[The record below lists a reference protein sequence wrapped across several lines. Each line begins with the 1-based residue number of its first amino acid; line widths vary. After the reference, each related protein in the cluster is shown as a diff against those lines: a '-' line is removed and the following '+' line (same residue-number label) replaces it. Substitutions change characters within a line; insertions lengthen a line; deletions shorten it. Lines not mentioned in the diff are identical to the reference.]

1 MTNPVP
7 AEEEL
12 VRAPHAPL
20 ADYYNG
26 EQGRRTFV
34 RQVFDETAGDYDRIE
49 KLMAFGTGPWYRRRA
64 LVRSG
69 LAKGM
74 DVLDVAVG
82 TGLVA
87 REAVAVVGDARKVV
101 GVDPSIGMLRSSSK
115 PLDIVAVQ
123 GMAESLPFV
132 GDRFDFLSMG
142 FAMRHMSD
150 LAVVFAEFHRVLKPG
165 GTVCILEITKPK
177 GALAH
182 GALRAYMRGLVPFL
196 ARFAGRHRDTAHL
209 FKYFWDTIEA
219 CVPPEAVI
227 AALRHAGFTD
237 VKRGVELGIFS
248 EYTGRK
254 AGGPVS
260 RASS

>member
-1 MTNPVP
+1 MSNPIP
-7 AEEEL
+7 TEEESIH
-12 VRAPHAPL
+12 APHAPL
-20 ADYYNG
+20 GDYYDG

-49 KLMAFGTGPWYRRRA
+49 RMMAFGSGPWYRRRA

-69 LAKGM
+69 LAGGM
-74 DVLDVAVG
+74 TVLDVAVG

-87 REAVAVVGDARKVV
+87 REAVAVVGDPRKVV

-132 GDRFDFLSMG
+132 SDRFDFLSMG
-142 FAMRHMSD
+142 FALRHMSD
-150 LAVVFAEFHRVLKPG
+150 LAVVFAEFQRVLAPG
-165 GTVCILEITKPK
+165 GIACILEITRPK
-177 GALAH
+177 GALAR
-182 GALRAYMRGLVPFL
+182 GALKVYMRGLVPFL
-196 ARFAGRHRDTAHL
+196 ARLAGRHRETAHL
-209 FKYFWDTIEA
+209 FTYFWDTIEA
-219 CVPPEAVI
+219 CVPPESVM

-237 VKRGVELGIFS
+237 VKRVVELGIFS

-254 AGGPVS
+254 PEGPGRGVVS
-260 RASS
+260 

>member
-1 MTNPVP
+1 MSSAVDPENETIH
-7 AEEEL
+7 
-12 VRAPHAPL
+12 APHPPL
-20 ADYYNG
+20 GEYYEG
-26 EQGRRTFV
+26 EQGRRKFV

-49 KLMAFGTGPWYRRRA
+49 RMMAFGTGPWYRRRA

-69 LAKGM
+69 LGAGM

-87 REAVAVVGDARKVV
+87 REAVAVVGDPRKVV
-101 GVDPSIGMLRSSSK
+101 GVDPSIGMLRGASR

-123 GMAESLPFV
+123 GTAEALPFA

-150 LAVVFAEFHRVLKPG
+150 LSVVFSEFHRVLRPG
-165 GTVCILEITKPK
+165 GTVCILEITKPR
-177 GALAH
+177 GAFVGGL
-182 GALRAYMRGLVPFL
+182 LKAYMRGIIPFL

-219 CVPPEAVI
+219 CVPPESVL
-227 AALRHAGFTD
+227 AALRQAGFTD
-237 VKRGVELGIFS
+237 VRRVVELGIFS

-254 AGGPVS
+254 PV
-260 RASS
+260 ATP